1 MSEPQGITEE
11 DARGFAAATTCS
23 LEEALEE
30 LFDNA
35 RRAGATHIDVEVAEE
50 GEQHTIRV
58 QDNGTGLPGPEAL
71 TAYGKPGWARPG
83 TPNASGA
90 TGKGLAR
97 LGSRGYTLTSTDG
110 ATWWRTWIGIEQLL
124 GRSRAARE
132 PIEKPARAS
141 WRTEVAFRSD
151 ATRIQ
156 IEQAVHQSGRQME
169 MPVYSNR
176 GPIAQRNAH
185 DMAMHVST
193 EHGVEFAIMRYG
205 KDEADP
211 EIHDTLWD
219 GRPIQGRM
227 PCVEVL
233 QRWWDEGRET
243 AVWYGVHTTGG
254 EQSGSR
260 TTRTGGV
267 LQLGDEAATTKLRA
281 DAARALY
288 RYLLE
293 SGSLERGLLR
303 ANDWKQA
310 HDLGIDL
317 PEPKLRL
324 RKWHAERNAAGD
336 TTEPGPRIVLVK
348 ADLAP
353 GLSYTLKRALEKTK
367 GTKPVLAWPAPAL
380 TGYAAYDAAAELVA
394 VTALV
399 IRNGRP
405 EPLELAGRTGEHD
418 RVDQI
423 WVELTTQE
431 ADGTERRTRLATD
444 VALGSRQSG
453 KAAMNDKVVVTR
465 NGTTTLDE
473 LADLLENA
481 FATDDASSEQRRRTS
496 DKAQSAARAALQGA
510 GRAAAEELADRVQ
523 AAAKALDTEG
533 VLQTHR
539 LEISIGGG
547 ETRTAV
553 ERVTEHPARG

>member
-30 LFDNA
+30 VFDNA
-35 RRAGATHIDVEVAEE
+35 RRAGATRIDVEVTED
-50 GEQHTIRV
+50 GDQHTIRV
-58 QDNGTGLPGPEAL
+58 QDNGTGLAGPEPL
-71 TAYGKPGWARPG
+71 TAYGKPTWAQPG
-83 TPNASGA
+83 TPNGSGA

-110 ATWWRTWIGIEQLL
+110 ATWWRTWIGINQLL
-124 GRSRAARE
+124 GRSRPARE
-132 PIEKPARAS
+132 PIKKPARAS

-151 ATRIQ
+151 ATRSQ
-156 IEQAVHQSGRQME
+156 IEQAVHQSGTQMDV
-169 MPVYSNR
+169 PVYSNR
-176 GPIAQRNAH
+176 LPITQRSTHETAV
-185 DMAMHVST
+185 HVTT
-193 EHGVEFAIMRYG
+193 EHGVEFAIVRYG
-205 KDEADP
+205 KEETDRQ
-211 EIHDTLWD
+211 IHDTLWD
-219 GRPIQGRM
+219 GRPIQGQM

-233 QRWWDEGRET
+233 QRWWDDDRAT
-243 AVWYGVHTTGG
+243 AVWYGVHARGG

-260 TTRTGGV
+260 TTRAGGV
-267 LQLGDEAATTKLRA
+267 LQLADEAATTELRA

-288 RYLLE
+288 RYLLR

-303 ANDWKQA
+303 ADDWKQA

-324 RKWHAERNAAGD
+324 RKWHAERNAPGE
-336 TTEPGPRIVLVK
+336 TTEPGPRTVLVK
-348 ADLAP
+348 TDLPP
-353 GLSYTLKRALEKTK
+353 GLSYTLKRAVEKTE
-367 GTKPVLAWPAPAL
+367 GPKPVLAWPAPAL
-380 TGYAAYDAAAELVA
+380 TGYAAYDAATQLLA
-394 VTALV
+394 VTVLV

-423 WVELTTQE
+423 WVELTTQ
-431 ADGTERRTRLATD
+431 DGHGTARRTRLATD

-481 FATDDASSEQRRRTS
+481 FSTDDASSEQRRRTNT
-496 DKAQSAARAALQGA
+496 KAQSAARAALQGA

-523 AAAKALDTEG
+523 AAAKALDTDG